1 MDNNINQN
9 RDNNHPA
16 SSAPVKMESDD
27 LKDEESRELTYEE
40 IWDDSALIDAWNAAT
55 EEYEAYN
62 GPDKGW
68 KTQPVHKS
76 PL

>member
-1 MDNNINQN
+1 MNYYEDDPGPSAFVKLEDENA
-9 RDNNHPA
+9 RD
-16 SSAPVKMESDD
+16 D
-27 LKDEESRELTYEE
+27 ESRELTYEE

-68 KTQPVHKS
+68 KTQPVNKS
-76 PL
+76 PLYEI